1 MWFLGTSFWEL
12 NNDPNNI
19 AMGMPKEGSLEEP
32 YNIKIGSLLGKN
44 NAVDMLLKK
53 YFSIYTPMP
62 AVALCLWI
70 ALFMILLAAVKG
82 KMKYVLIFV
91 PCIGNILTLLIATP
105 ITYWPRYGLSFICLL
120 PVCLV
125 FPYLILDNNSRKID

>member
-1 MWFLGTSFWEL
+1 MLMDCSFY
-12 NNDPNNI
+12 D
-19 AMGMPKEGSLEEP
+19 S
-32 YNIKIGSLLGKN
+32 
-44 NAVDMLLKK
+44 
-53 YFSIYTPMP
+53 FSSS
-62 AVALCLWI
+62 
-70 ALFMILLAAVKG
+70 KG

>member
-1 MWFLGTSFWEL
+1 
-12 NNDPNNI
+12 
-19 AMGMPKEGSLEEP
+19 
-32 YNIKIGSLLGKN
+32 
-44 NAVDMLLKK
+44 
-53 YFSIYTPMP
+53 
-62 AVALCLWI
+62 
-70 ALFMILLAAVKG
+70 
-82 KMKYVLIFV
+82 MKYVLIFV

>member
-1 MWFLGTSFWEL
+1 
-12 NNDPNNI
+12 
-19 AMGMPKEGSLEEP
+19 MGMPKEGSLEEP

-82 KMKYVLIFV
+82 KMKYMLIFV

>member
-1 MWFLGTSFWEL
+1 
-12 NNDPNNI
+12 
-19 AMGMPKEGSLEEP
+19 
-32 YNIKIGSLLGKN
+32 
-44 NAVDMLLKK
+44 
-53 YFSIYTPMP
+53 
-62 AVALCLWI
+62 
-70 ALFMILLAAVKG
+70 MILLAAVKG

-105 ITYWPRYGLSFICLL
+105 ITYWPRYGLSFIYLL